1 VSTIADVV
9 SRQLVQEIVAGTIRP
24 GERLEEQVLA
34 EKFGV
39 SRSPIRDA
47 LRQLGGT
54 GLVEIRPNRSAI
66 VVDLRVE
73 QVQDMYEALGN
84 LEGLC
89 AKFCSQRMT
98 VLERKQLET
107 LHEKS
112 RLAVRKKDKTA
123 YAELNDQF
131 HDLIHRGSHNATLQS
146 ISQELRQRLAPF
158 RKPAFFHGSK
168 RLLDSWEEHDAVVAA
183 ILASNS
189 EQASASMAKHLVNS
203 SLNIVSYVEEIR
215 AHPPAAS
222 AATTVSSATKVP
234 AKRARA
240 RR

>member
-1 VSTIADVV
+1 MSTIADVV

-24 GERLEEQVLA
+24 GQRLEEQVLA

-73 QVQDMYEALGN
+73 QVHDMYEALGN

-89 AKFCSQRMT
+89 AKFCAQRMT

-107 LHEKS
+107 IHEKS
-112 RLAVRKKDKTA
+112 ELAVKKKDKTS
-123 YAELNDQF
+123 YAELNDHF

-146 ISQELRQRLAPF
+146 ISHELRQRLAPF

-168 RLLDSWEEHDAVVAA
+168 RLLDSWREHDAVVTA
-183 ILASNS
+183 ILASDP
-189 EQASASMAKHLVNS
+189 ERASTSMAKHLVNS
-203 SLNIVSYVEEIR
+203 SLNIVSYVEEVR
-215 AHPPAAS
+215 AHPAATSAS
-222 AATTVSSATKVP
+222 AAPLVP
-234 AKRARA
+234 VKPTAKRSRA